1 MFAPLTII
9 WRNFELFM
17 PIMAEQTLF
26 LKGKNKMENLDF
38 IQEQIDNAYRK
49 AVELFDVAKTEDDIW
64 KALIQCNRGNRP
76 DLLWQAITQR
86 PLRQDTINEMI
97 EYVWQDNELV
107 YQWQDLWDEI
117 WCNYNSSYQNK
128 LKQRIFKQPIKLY
141 RAGDLNGEYQS
152 WSFSKEV
159 AEFFAI
165 RRRESKEINE
175 RYFNAKDVVAIFNS
189 RKEKEVVIKI
199 DC

>member
-1 MFAPLTII
+1 MVSYVNVFIVFAPLTIK

-17 PIMAEQTLF
+17 PLMAEQTLF
-26 LKGKNKMENLDF
+26 LKGENKMENLDF

-107 YQWQDLWDEI
+107 Y
-117 WCNYNSSYQNK
+117 
-128 LKQRIFKQPIKLY
+128 
-141 RAGDLNGEYQS
+141 
-152 WSFSKEV
+152 
-159 AEFFAI
+159 
-165 RRRESKEINE
+165 
-175 RYFNAKDVVAIFNS
+175 
-189 RKEKEVVIKI
+189 
-199 DC
+199 